1 MSLNLFFLHD
11 TNEMSSRV
19 EKPKSLSA
27 RKRQEQFDFI
37 ELRGYDVMP
46 CSFCQRKGWKCR
58 MVEGVSRC
66 SECVRRG
73 RSCDGSGVPVN
84 ALSRITQELGKLDK
98 KELDEEARLE
108 ELQSQVAEALS
119 RLKRLRTQ
127 KRSLHERGVR
137 MVNQGLQSL
146 DELDSAER
154 EESEAVVA
162 VQAAGGFGVID
173 WSALGSFDPE
183 SLDFL
188 GTGDTASATV
198 GSSGS

>member
-84 ALSRITQELGKLDK
+84 A
-98 KELDEEARLE
+98 
-108 ELQSQVAEALS
+108 
-119 RLKRLRTQ
+119 
-127 KRSLHERGVR
+127 
-137 MVNQGLQSL
+137 
-146 DELDSAER
+146 R
-154 EESEAVVA
+154 EC
-162 VQAAGGFGVID
+162 
-173 WSALGSFDPE
+173 L
-183 SLDFL
+183 
-188 GTGDTASATV
+188 
-198 GSSGS
+198 